1 MTRHG
6 TATSSRAAISCG
18 LALLAVGILRLPD
31 PFLATV
37 TALVLAG
44 LPLAE
49 GDSPARQALSAMAG
63 WAAGLA
69 VLAAFPQQPWLAIPT
84 FCGVVAWGASRIVAK
99 GAIGSASV
107 FAVGAVAVFSVGT
120 PIVATGTVTR
130 AAAHLLSI
138 GTAVAAAGFARLCF
152 PPAQATSHTG
162 FPSNFPSGFAA
173 LFLVYSIG
181 ILLIPTSVVP
191 MAVAAGFS
199 LVSLAASPVPLYHQ
213 RIGGAL
219 VGSTISVVFLT
230 LLSGSGNNLAVFLFG
245 ITCPLALLS
254 QLAAAYP
261 GRGAFW
267 NQAGATLAVAATVF
281 PAPPDTLYASTLRA
295 ASVLAGVC
303 LACTGAAM
311 FTPRSSSAPFWR
323 GAQPA
328 FRDTGMRRMPPRG

>member
-1 MTRHG
+1 MNPHA
-6 TATSSRAAISCG
+6 TAAWPRTAISCG
-18 LALLAVGILRLPD
+18 LALLAAGILRLPD

-37 TALVLAG
+37 TAFVLAG
-44 LPLAE
+44 LPRAE
-49 GDSPARQALSAMAG
+49 GDSPARHALSAMGG
-63 WAAGLA
+63 WGAGLA
-69 VLAAFPQQPWLAIPT
+69 VLAAFPQQPWLAIPI

-199 LVSLAASPVPLYHQ
+199 LVSLASSPVPLYHQ

-245 ITCPLALLS
+245 ITCLLALLS

-281 PAPPDTLYASTLRA
+281 PAPPDTLYAPTLRA